1 MYCPHTCTL
10 QFPEKVT
17 EVEEAV
23 ASGDLPSEPAE
34 GDTSKPP
41 SQQQEQQNGGGGGG
55 GGGVEGSTSSTLVG
69 VEDCAGAPSPPDV
82 PPTTASAC
90 SPFTKAPFKRPSPT
104 QTEGGKE
111 GEVSC
116 KRAKQEECEGAEE
129 GEYQCDCGGVMQPG
143 EDGGS

>member
-1 MYCPHTCTL
+1 M
-10 QFPEKVT
+10 QFPEEVT
-17 EVEEAV
+17 EVEETV

-41 SQQQEQQNGGGGGG
+41 SQEQEQHNGGGAGGER
-55 GGGVEGSTSSTLVG
+55 VQDSTSSTLVG
-69 VEDCAGAPSPPDV
+69 VEDCAGAASPPDV

-90 SPFTKAPFKRPSPT
+90 SPSTKAPSKRPSPS

-111 GEVSC
+111 SEVSC
-116 KRAKQEECEGAEE
+116 KRAKQEECEEAEE